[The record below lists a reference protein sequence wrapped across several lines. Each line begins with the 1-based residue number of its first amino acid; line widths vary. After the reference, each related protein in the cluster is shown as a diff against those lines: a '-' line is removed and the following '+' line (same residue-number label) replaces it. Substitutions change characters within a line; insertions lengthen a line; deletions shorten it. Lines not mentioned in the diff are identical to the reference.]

1 MGQWVFLISTDKFV
15 YQTIMTFYIL
25 LNILYK
31 IDIEHT
37 LLQLLYVSAE
47 SYTSYAVGWRKG
59 VTVEKQLTT
68 SITC

>member
-47 SYTSYAVGWRKG
+47 SYTLYAVSWRKG